1 MRRTIW
7 RRLGAVVL
15 ALTLVLGAVPS
26 ALAADEAL
34 TRGEA
39 LETLLAA
46 AEGYREDLDASTVL
60 LGDEGGPRESDALT
74 RVEALLML
82 NRAFGELRTPEGD
95 SARWSSGAAF
105 DDVPAWAAGEL
116 EALLASGVVVG
127 EADGTLAPGKTVSA
141 GELDTLI
148 RRIYA
153 LQGSDLKDD
162 FYANVNREWLAT
174 ASIPAGSSVT
184 GTLYEVMNSTDRQVA
199 ALIKEIAASDP
210 EKGSHEEKI
219 KNLYENILDWDARNE
234 AGIAPIQPWLD
245 AIDAAEDLDAL
256 MAVSN
261 DLLSQAGVGLVYFNT
276 TQSVEDSSAKVL
288 GMGALASSLTRDF
301 YAMPGVEQVFAAYV
315 STLFQLGGASEEEA
329 AAMTETYVAM
339 DKALAEAR
347 MSQEDMAD
355 FTKIFNFQDAQE
367 VKDLFPGVDLEAVL
381 SAQGLHGEDR
391 YVVSD
396 VGLMKKSAE
405 YFTEEHLEELK
416 LYLRLSVLSNFGG
429 LLNREFTDAAEAYNA
444 ALMGVEGSLTD
455 EENAAQEVQSYLA
468 DYLGQAYVEKYFSA
482 EAKADVEAM
491 IDEMLDVYA
500 QRIQALDWMSETTKA
515 KAVEKL
521 EAITVNVGYPDEWDD
536 LFDDVDILSAEEGG
550 SYFDNILAMSK
561 ATLAEMAAEQDEPV
575 DRGQWAMS
583 AYTVNAYYSPQNNS
597 INFPAGILQ
606 APLYDVDADRT
617 ENLGGIG
624 YVIAHEITHAFDN
637 NGATFDA
644 QGNQSDWWT
653 EEDYAAFQ
661 ALCEKVVAFY
671 DGVEAAPGIACNG
684 ALTISENVADLG
696 ALACITQIESE
707 EEEPDYATLY
717 RTAARTWRGTA
728 SRETRAYLALADV
741 HAPDKLR
748 GCRALQSLDEFYDAF
763 GIQPGDGMY
772 LPEEARVQIW

>member
-1 MRRTIW
+1 M
-7 RRLGAVVL
+7 
-15 ALTLVLGAVPS
+15 
-26 ALAADEAL
+26 
-34 TRGEA
+34 
-39 LETLLAA
+39 
-46 AEGYREDLDASTVL
+46 
-60 LGDEGGPRESDALT
+60 
-74 RVEALLML
+74 
-82 NRAFGELRTPEGD
+82 
-95 SARWSSGAAF
+95 
-105 DDVPAWAAGEL
+105 
-116 EALLASGVVVG
+116 
-127 EADGTLAPGKTVSA
+127 
-141 GELDTLI
+141 
-148 RRIYA
+148 
-153 LQGSDLKDD
+153 
-162 FYANVNREWLAT
+162 
-174 ASIPAGSSVT
+174 
-184 GTLYEVMNSTDRQVA
+184 
-199 ALIKEIAASDP
+199 
-210 EKGSHEEKI
+210 
-219 KNLYENILDWDARNE
+219 
-234 AGIAPIQPWLD
+234 
-245 AIDAAEDLDAL
+245 
-256 MAVSN
+256 
-261 DLLSQAGVGLVYFNT
+261 
-276 TQSVEDSSAKVL
+276 
-288 GMGALASSLTRDF
+288 
-301 YAMPGVEQVFAAYV
+301 
-315 STLFQLGGASEEEA
+315 
-329 AAMTETYVAM
+329 
-339 DKALAEAR
+339 
-347 MSQEDMAD
+347 
-355 FTKIFNFQDAQE
+355 
-367 VKDLFPGVDLEAVL
+367 
-381 SAQGLHGEDR
+381 
-391 YVVSD
+391 
-396 VGLMKKSAE
+396 
-405 YFTEEHLEELK
+405 
-416 LYLRLSVLSNFGG
+416 LSNFGG

-455 EENAAQEVQSYLA
+455 EENAAQEVQQYLA